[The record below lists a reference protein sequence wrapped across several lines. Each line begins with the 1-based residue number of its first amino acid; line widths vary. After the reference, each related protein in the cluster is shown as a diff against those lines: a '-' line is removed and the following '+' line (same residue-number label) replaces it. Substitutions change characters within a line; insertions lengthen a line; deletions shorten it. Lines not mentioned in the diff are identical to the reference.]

1 MPSISG
7 EKNLRQR
14 LKILS
19 DAFLPSSRALDYQ
32 SVLRMATKHFKTF
45 TGADASVLMLNNH
58 EFLTPAFSIGIPLST
73 IKGVSLPSSTRPKEI
88 LIHPPMDVRYT
99 SFLNIPLVHNRKLI
113 GLSAVFSA
121 VPERFHPFEQD
132 KDEGALLDMLAGY
145 VAASIENVTLS
156 NTIKTIE
163 RFKRDWE
170 NIFDSIDDLISI
182 QDIDFTIVRANKAVA
197 RKFDVDIRDIIGK
210 KCFKVFHGTD
220 VPPEVCPC
228 CKSVETKTKYTMDSE
243 EPHTKGIFNVTTFPL
258 FDDGGKFIGTIRV
271 ARDVTEH
278 KKLWSHLIQSEK
290 MSALGLLIAGM
301 AHEINNP
308 LSVVMGYTQFL
319 LKKTPEKNQFELVK
333 IHKNAQ
339 RAVNIV
345 KHLLGFTRCENSAKK
360 HTDIH
365 EVIEE
370 SVALFTHELKLHNI
384 RLVKKYNRLP
394 LMVNGEIN
402 QMQQVF
408 VNMISNALDAMLSQK
423 NRERVLSIKT
433 EKDGCLAKVLLED
446 TGCGIPDREVKRIF
460 DPFFTTK
467 EVGKGT
473 GLGLS
478 ICYKI
483 IQNHGG
489 DIRVASQLGK
499 GTSFTIELPRVLKN
513 VTVHRRGRREHA
525 KTTVK

>member
-1 MPSISG
+1 
-7 EKNLRQR
+7 
-14 LKILS
+14 
-19 DAFLPSSRALDYQ
+19 
-32 SVLRMATKHFKTF
+32 MATKHFKTF
-45 TGADASVLMLNNH
+45 TGAEASLLLLNNH

-73 IKGVSLPSSTRPKEI
+73 IKGVSLPSSIKPNEI
-88 LIHPPMDVRYT
+88 LIHPPMGVRYA

-121 VPERFHPFEQD
+121 APERFKPFEQD
-132 KDEGALLDMLAGY
+132 KDEGSLLDMLASY
-145 VAASIENVTLS
+145 VAAGIENITLT

-163 RFKRDWE
+163 RLKYDWE
-170 NIFDSIDDLISI
+170 NTFDSIDDLISI
-182 QDIDFTIVRANKAVA
+182 QDTSFTIVRANKAVA
-197 RKFDVDIRDIIGK
+197 RKFGVDIREIIGK

-220 VPPEVCPC
+220 VPPVECPC

-243 EPHTKGIFNVTTFPL
+243 EPHTKGVFNVTTFPL
-258 FDDGGKFIGTIRV
+258 FDDGGRFIGTIRV

-278 KKLWSHLIQSEK
+278 KKLWNHLIQSEK
-290 MSALGLLIAGM
+290 MSALGLLVAGV

-308 LSVVMGYTQFL
+308 LSVVMGYTQSL
-319 LKKTPEKNQFELVK
+319 LKKTPESNQFELAK

-345 KHLLGFTRCENSAKK
+345 KHLLSFTRCENIAEK

-370 SVALFTHELKLHNI
+370 SVALFTHELKLRNI

-394 LMVNGEIN
+394 LVVNCEIN
-402 QMQQVF
+402 QIQQVF
-408 VNMISNALDAMLSQK
+408 VNMISNALDALMSQE
-423 NRERVLSIKT
+423 NTERVLSIKT
-433 EKDGCLAKVLLED
+433 VKDGNLAKVILED
-446 TGCGIPDREVKRIF
+446 TGCGIHYREVKRIF

-489 DIRVASQLGK
+489 YIQVASQLGK
-499 GTSFTIELPRVLKN
+499 GTAFTIELPI
-513 VTVHRRGRREHA
+513 A
-525 KTTVK
+525 K

>member
-1 MPSISG
+1 
-7 EKNLRQR
+7 
-14 LKILS
+14 
-19 DAFLPSSRALDYQ
+19 
-32 SVLRMATKHFKTF
+32 
-45 TGADASVLMLNNH
+45 
-58 EFLTPAFSIGIPLST
+58 
-73 IKGVSLPSSTRPKEI
+73 
-88 LIHPPMDVRYT
+88 
-99 SFLNIPLVHNRKLI
+99 
-113 GLSAVFSA
+113 
-121 VPERFHPFEQD
+121 
-132 KDEGALLDMLAGY
+132 
-145 VAASIENVTLS
+145 
-156 NTIKTIE
+156 
-163 RFKRDWE
+163 
-170 NIFDSIDDLISI
+170 
-182 QDIDFTIVRANKAVA
+182 
-197 RKFDVDIRDIIGK
+197 
-210 KCFKVFHGTD
+210 
-220 VPPEVCPC
+220 

-258 FDDGGKFIGTIRV
+258 FDKEGRFMGTIRL

-290 MSALGLLIAGM
+290 MSALGLLVAGI

-308 LSVVMGYTQFL
+308 LSVVMGYTQSL
-319 LKKTPEKNQFELVK
+319 LKKTPEINQFELAK

-345 KHLLGFTRCENSAKK
+345 KHLLSFTRCENIAEK

-370 SVALFTHELKLHNI
+370 SFALFTQELKLRNI

-394 LMVNGEIN
+394 LVVNGEIN
-402 QMQQVF
+402 QIQQVF
-408 VNMISNALDAMLSQK
+408 VNIISNALDALMSQK
-423 NRERVLSIKT
+423 NTERVLSIKT
-433 EKDGCLAKVLLED
+433 VKDGNLAKVILED

-489 DIRVASQLGK
+489 DIHVTSQLGK
-499 GTSFTIELPRVLKN
+499 GTAFTIELPLTSIKRLQNMGMHPSDTEKVDN
-513 VTVHRRGRREHA
+513 AHP
-525 KTTVK
+525 TVKTMGVRKKDRRVPRIHP